1 MNRAITTLFH
11 EVERLDTHSLDVF
24 IDSLISLRVRRDVPK
39 QQKDEALLLAKINK
53 SLPLKQ
59 VERFRFLNA
68 KRLEK
73 QLTTEENEELLSLL
87 EKTEKL
93 NANRIKHLATLA
105 RLRNV
110 SIRELMKQL
119 NIYPQLK
126 LSNSIVV
133 P

>member
-110 SIRELMKQL
+110 SIRELMKHL
-119 NIYPQLK
+119 NIHPQ
-126 LSNSIVV
+126 NG
-133 P
+133 

>member
-53 SLPLKQ
+53 SLPLIQ
-59 VERFRFLNA
+59 VERFRFLNT
-68 KRLEK
+68 KRLEN

-119 NIYPQLK
+119 NIRPQ
-126 LSNSIVV
+126 NG
-133 P
+133 

>member
-119 NIYPQLK
+119 NIRPQLK

>member
-53 SLPLKQ
+53 SLPLNQ

-119 NIYPQLK
+119 NIYPQ
-126 LSNSIVV
+126 NG
-133 P
+133 

>member
-119 NIYPQLK
+119 NIRPQ
-126 LSNSIVV
+126 NG
-133 P
+133 

>member
-73 QLTTEENEELLSLL
+73 QLTTEENEELLRLL
-87 EKTEKL
+87 EKTDKL

-119 NIYPQLK
+119 NIHPQ
-126 LSNSIVV
+126 NG
-133 P
+133 